1 MYPVQHHAIY
11 PCPTPYT
18 ILDNGRLCSNYP
30 IIQLQLPAISITIA
44 ICHYNITACEQC
56 LGSGLITQ

>member
-11 PCPTPYT
+11 PCPTPYWT
-18 ILDNGRLCSNYP
+18 MVDCVPTVQL
-30 IIQLQLPAISITIA
+30 QLQLPAISITIA
-44 ICHYNITACEQC
+44 NCHYNITACEQY